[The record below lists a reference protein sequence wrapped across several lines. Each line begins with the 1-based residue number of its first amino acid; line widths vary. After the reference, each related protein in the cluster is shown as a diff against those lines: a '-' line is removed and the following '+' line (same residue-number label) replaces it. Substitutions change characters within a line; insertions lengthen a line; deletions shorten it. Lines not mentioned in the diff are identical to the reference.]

1 MRDFVSLK
9 AASVSLS
16 GIRRFFDTA
25 ARMKDVISLG
35 IGKSD
40 FMKTPETIRA
50 GTDSLSWDET
60 HPTSNSATIE
70 FRRALS
76 GYVLHVIAGC

>member
-1 MRDFVSLK
+1 MGNMRDFVSLK

-16 GIRRFFDTA
+16 GIRRFFDIA

-35 IGKSD
+35 
-40 FMKTPETIRA
+40 R
-50 GTDSLSWDET
+50 DET
-60 HPTSNSATIE
+60 HPTSNSTTIE